1 MERARVLLAVRAD
14 LQKTC
19 LPIPIPLTPEKHG
32 CFLRISHAREGSKS
46 TARRS
51 MSTDF
56 TPPQNPPSSPVP
68 KKKIRRED
76 ALAYHSSGRKGK
88 IEVVPTKPCATARD
102 LALAYSPGVAEPC
115 LEIEKDP
122 DASYLYTA
130 RGNLVAVVSNGTA
143 VLGLGD
149 IGPAAGKPVMEG
161 KGVLFKKFADVDVFD
176 INVDA
181 KDIDKFCTVVKA
193 LEPTFGGINLE
204 DIKAP
209 ECFVIESRLKKEMQ
223 IPVFHDDQHGTAIIS
238 GAALLN
244 ALELAGKRIDQ
255 VKVVV
260 SGAGASATACTK
272 FYLALGVKR
281 ENVTMC
287 DTKGVIYKGRAEGM
301 NEFKA
306 EFAADTKART
316 LAEAAKGADVLLGC
330 SVKGMF
336 TQDMIKSMAKDPIVF
351 ALANPDPEI
360 SYPEAKEAREDV
372 IMATGR
378 SDYPNQVNNVLGF
391 PYIFRGALDVRAK
404 QITEEMKMAAAR
416 ALAALAK
423 EDVPDSVSR
432 AYAGEKFRFGREY
445 IIPKPLDPRVLL
457 AVAPAVAQAAIDG
470 GVARVKLEMGEYRD
484 RLRKMQS
491 RSHQVM
497 GSIFTKA
504 KKKLAKI
511 VFPEGHHPKIQ
522 QAAEILR
529 EEAICEPVLLGPV
542 DEIRRSIAEQRLDEL
557 DGVTIVDP
565 QQSPEF
571 SRYVSWFWE
580 MRQRHGINLEEA
592 RKRVRTR
599 NYFGSL
605 MLKEGAVDGFVTG
618 LTTGYAE
625 AIRAPLEIIK
635 TRTGRRAGGVYI
647 VVTKHD
653 FKFFADC
660 TVTIDPDADELAE
673 IAATTSDL
681 ARYFEV
687 TPRIAMLSYSTF
699 GSAGGDSP
707 RKMREAT
714 ELIRQRRPDLEVDG
728 EIQVDIA
735 TSTDVRN
742 AEFPFSNLKEDA
754 NVFIF
759 PNLDSANIAYQLLE
773 RLGGA
778 EVIGPVLLGM
788 HKPVNVLQMGCSVQ
802 SIVNLAA
809 ITALRA
815 QGDQFL
821 F

>member
-1 MERARVLLAVRAD
+1 MA
-14 LQKTC
+14 
-19 LPIPIPLTPEKHG
+19 
-32 CFLRISHAREGSKS
+32 
-46 TARRS
+46 
-51 MSTDF
+51 TDF
-56 TPPQNPPSSPVP
+56 NPPKNPPGSPVS

-76 ALAYHSSGRKGK
+76 ALAYHSMGRKGK

-102 LALAYSPGVAEPC
+102 LALAYTPGVAEPC
-115 LEIEKDP
+115 LEIAKDP
-122 DASYLYTA
+122 DLSYLYTA

-161 KGVLFKKFADVDVFD
+161 KGVLFKRFADIDVFD
-176 INVDA
+176 INIDA
-181 KDIDKFCTVVKA
+181 KEIDDVCRVVKA

-209 ECFVIESRLKKEMQ
+209 ECFIIEERLKKEMQ

-244 ALELAGKRIDQ
+244 ALELAGKKIDE

-260 SGAGASATACTK
+260 SGAGAAAIACTK
-272 FYLALGVKR
+272 FYLSLGVKR
-281 ENVTMC
+281 ENVVMV
-287 DTKGVIYKGRAEGM
+287 DTKGVVYRGRAEGM
-301 NEFKA
+301 NPWKL
-306 EFAADTKART
+306 EFASDTKART
-316 LAEAAKGADVLLGC
+316 LVEAAKGADVLLGC

-336 TQDMIKSMAKDPIVF
+336 TQEMVRSMAKDPIVF
-351 ALANPDPEI
+351 GLANPDPEI

-404 QITEEMKMAAAR
+404 AITEDMKMAAAK

-432 AYAGEKFRFGREY
+432 AYSGERFRFGREY

-457 AVAPAVAQAAIDG
+457 WVAPAVAKAAIEG
-470 GVARVKLEMGEYRD
+470 GVARVQLDLNEYRD

-497 GSIFTKA
+497 GAIFTKA

-511 VFPEGHHPKIQ
+511 VFPEGHHAKIQ

-542 DEIRRSIAEQRLDEL
+542 DLIRESIRQQRLDEL
-557 DGVTIVDP
+557 DGVTIINP
-565 QQSPEF
+565 EESPDF
-571 SRYVSWFWE
+571 AKYVERFWE
-580 MRQRHGINLEEA
+580 VRQRRGVTHEEA
-592 RKRVRTR
+592 RRRMR
-599 NYFGSL
+599 LRSYFAAT
-605 MLKEGAVDGFVTG
+605 MLDQGAVDGLVTG
-618 LTTGYAE
+618 LTTGYAD
-625 AIRAPLEIIK
+625 AVRPALEVIH
-635 TRTGRRAGGVYI
+635 TRAGKRAAGVYI
-647 VVTKHD
+647 VVTKND

-660 TVTIDPDADELAE
+660 TVNIEPNAEEMAE
-673 IAATTSDL
+673 IALNTADL
-681 ARYFEV
+681 ARYFDV
-687 TPRIAMLSYSTF
+687 VPRVAMLSYSSF
-699 GSAGGDSP
+699 GSAEGASP
-707 RKMREAT
+707 QKVREAT
-714 ELIRQRRPDLEVDG
+714 EIARQRRPELEIDG
-728 EIQVDIA
+728 EIQVTPA
-735 TSTDVRN
+735 TNEETR
-742 AEFPFSNLKEDA
+742 APEFPFSTLKDNA
-754 NVFIF
+754 NVFVF
-759 PNLDSANIAYQLLE
+759 PNLDAANIAYQLLE
-773 RLGGA
+773 AMGGA

-788 HKPVNVLQMGCSVQ
+788 HKPVNVLQMGTSVQ

-815 QGDQFL
+815 QGDEFL

>member
-1 MERARVLLAVRAD
+1 
-14 LQKTC
+14 
-19 LPIPIPLTPEKHG
+19 
-32 CFLRISHAREGSKS
+32 
-46 TARRS
+46 

-56 TPPQNPPSSPVP
+56 SPPKNPPSAPVP
-68 KKKIRRED
+68 KKKIRKED

-115 LEIEKDP
+115 LEIARDP
-122 DASYLYTA
+122 DLSYLYTA

-161 KGVLFKKFADVDVFD
+161 KGVLFKKFADIDVFD
-176 INVDA
+176 INIDA
-181 KDIDKFCTVVKA
+181 KEIDKVCTIVKA

-209 ECFVIESRLKKEMQ
+209 ECFVIEARLKKEMQ

-244 ALELAGKRIDQ
+244 ALELAGKKIDQ
-255 VKVVV
+255 VRVVV
-260 SGAGASATACTK
+260 SGAGASAIACTK
-272 FYLALGVKR
+272 FYISLGVKR
-281 ENVTMC
+281 ENVMMV
-287 DTKGVIYKGRAEGM
+287 DTKGVIYKGRTEGM
-301 NEFKA
+301 NEWKS
-306 EFAADTKART
+306 EFAVDTKART
-316 LAEAAKGADVLLGC
+316 LDEAVKGADVLLGC
-330 SVKGMF
+330 SVKGMVD
-336 TQDMIKSMAKDPIVF
+336 QAMVRSMAKDPIVF

-404 QITEEMKMAAAR
+404 AITEEMKLAAAK
-416 ALAALAK
+416 AIAALAK
-423 EDVPDSVSR
+423 EDVPESVSR
-432 AYAGEKFRFGREY
+432 AYGGERFRFGREY

-457 AVAPAVAQAAIDG
+457 WVAPAVAQAAIDG
-470 GVARVKLEMGEYRD
+470 GVARVKLDMTEYQD
-484 RLRKMQS
+484 RLKKMQS
-491 RSHQVM
+491 RTHAVM

-504 KKKLAKI
+504 KKKLAKV

-542 DEIRRSIAEQRLDEL
+542 EAIRRSIADQRLDEL
-557 DGVTIVDP
+557 EGVQIVDP
-565 QQSPEF
+565 MDSPEF
-571 SRYVSWFWE
+571 AKYAERFWE
-580 MRQRHGINLEEA
+580 LRQRRGITFEEA
-592 RKRVRTR
+592 RRRIRTR
-599 NYFGSL
+599 NYFGSV
-605 MLKEGAVDGFVTG
+605 MLEMGVVDGLVTG
-618 LTTGYAE
+618 LTTSYAD

-647 VVTKHD
+647 VVTKQD

-660 TVTIDPDADELAE
+660 TVTIDPTAEELAE
-673 IAATTSDL
+673 IAIQTSDL
-681 ARYFEV
+681 ARYFEL
-687 TPRIAMLSYSTF
+687 TPRVAMLSYSTF
-699 GSAGGDSP
+699 GSAGGESP
-707 RKMREAT
+707 KKMREAT
-714 ELIRQRRPDLEVDG
+714 EIVRQRRADLEIDG

-735 TSTDVRN
+735 TSAEVRVP
-742 AEFPFSNLKEDA
+742 EFPFSTLKEDA

-759 PNLDSANIAYQLLE
+759 PNLDSANIAYQMLE
-773 RLGGA
+773 GVGGA

-788 HKPVNVLQMGCSVQ
+788 HKAVNVLQMGCSVQ

>member
-1 MERARVLLAVRAD
+1 
-14 LQKTC
+14 
-19 LPIPIPLTPEKHG
+19 
-32 CFLRISHAREGSKS
+32 
-46 TARRS
+46 

-56 TPPQNPPSSPVP
+56 TPPQNPPSAPVP

-122 DASYLYTA
+122 DLSYLYTA

-161 KGVLFKKFADVDVFD
+161 KGVLFKKFADIDVFD
-176 INVDA
+176 INIDA
-181 KDIDKFCTVVKA
+181 KEIDKVCTVVKA

-209 ECFVIESRLKKEMQ
+209 ECFVIEARLKKEMQ

-244 ALELAGKRIDQ
+244 ALELAGKKIDQ
-255 VKVVV
+255 VRVVV
-260 SGAGASATACTK
+260 SGAGASAIACTK
-272 FYLALGVKR
+272 FYIALGVKR
-281 ENVTMC
+281 ENVTMV
-287 DTKGVIYKGRAEGM
+287 DTKGVIYKGRTEGM
-301 NEFKA
+301 NEWKS
-306 EFAADTKART
+306 EFAVETKART
-316 LAEAAKGADVLLGC
+316 LADAVKGADVLLGC
-330 SVKGMF
+330 SVKGMVD
-336 TQDMIKSMAKDPIVF
+336 QAMVRSMAKDPIVF

-404 QITEEMKMAAAR
+404 AITEEMKMAAAK
-416 ALAALAK
+416 AIAALAK
-423 EDVPDSVSR
+423 EDVPESVSR
-432 AYAGEKFRFGREY
+432 AYGGEKFRFGREY

-457 AVAPAVAQAAIDG
+457 WVAPAVAQAAIDG
-470 GVARVKLEMGEYRD
+470 GVARVKLDMAEYQD
-484 RLRKMQS
+484 RLKKMQS
-491 RSHQVM
+491 RTHAVM

-504 KKKLAKI
+504 KKKLAKV

-542 DEIRRSIAEQRLDEL
+542 EAIRRSIADQRLDEL

-565 QQSPEF
+565 MDSPDF
-571 SRYVSWFWE
+571 SKYVQRFWE
-580 MRQRHGINLEEA
+580 LRQRRGITFEEA
-592 RKRVRTR
+592 RRRIRTR
-599 NYFGSL
+599 NYFGSV
-605 MLKEGAVDGFVTG
+605 MLEMGIVDGMVTG
-618 LTTGYAE
+618 LTTSYPD
-625 AIRAPLEIIK
+625 AIRAPLEVIK

-660 TVTIDPDADELAE
+660 TVTIDPTAEELAE
-673 IAATTSDL
+673 IAIQTADL
-681 ARYFEV
+681 ARYFEL
-687 TPRIAMLSYSTF
+687 TPRVAMLSYSTF
-699 GSAGGDSP
+699 GSAGGESP
-707 RKMREAT
+707 KKMRDAT
-714 ELIRQRRPDLEVDG
+714 EIVRQRRSDLEIDG

-735 TSTDVRN
+735 TSAEVRVP
-742 AEFPFSNLKEDA
+742 EFPFSTLKEDA

-759 PNLDSANIAYQLLE
+759 PNLDSANIAYQMLE
-773 RLGGA
+773 RVGGA

-802 SIVNLAA
+802 AIVNLAA

>member
-1 MERARVLLAVRAD
+1 MATNFD
-14 LQKTC
+14 
-19 LPIPIPLTPEKHG
+19 
-32 CFLRISHAREGSKS
+32 
-46 TARRS
+46 
-51 MSTDF
+51 
-56 TPPQNPPSSPVP
+56 PPQNPPGSPVP

-88 IEVVPTKPCATARD
+88 IEVVPTKPTATARD
-102 LALAYSPGVAEPC
+102 LGLAYSPGVAEPC
-115 LEIEKDP
+115 LEIAKDP
-122 DASYLYTA
+122 DLSYLYTA
-130 RGNLVAVVSNGTA
+130 RGNLVAVISNGTA

-149 IGPAAGKPVMEG
+149 IGPTAGKPVMEG
-161 KGVLFKKFADVDVFD
+161 KGVLFKRFADIDVFD
-176 INVDA
+176 IEVDA
-181 KDIDKFCTVVKA
+181 KEVDKFCTVVKA
-193 LEPTFGGINLE
+193 LEPTFGGVNLE

-209 ECFVIESRLKKEMQ
+209 ECFVIEERLKKEMQ

-238 GAALLN
+238 GAALIN
-244 ALELAGKRIDQ
+244 ALELAGKDIAK

-260 SGAGASATACTK
+260 CGAGASAIACTK
-272 FYLALGVKR
+272 FYLALGMRR
-281 ENVTMC
+281 ENVIMV
-287 DTKGVIYKGRAEGM
+287 DTKGVVYKGRTEGM
-301 NEFKA
+301 NPWKQ
-306 EFAADTKART
+306 EFASDTRART
-316 LAEAAKGADVLLGC
+316 LAEAAEGCDVLLGY
-330 SVKGMF
+330 SAKGMF
-336 TQDMIKSMAKDPIVF
+336 DQKMIRSMAKNAIVF

-360 SYPEAKEAREDV
+360 SYPEAKEARDDI

-404 QITEEMKMAAAR
+404 AITEDMKMAAAK
-416 ALAALAK
+416 ALAELAK
-423 EDVPDSVSR
+423 EDVPEVVSR
-432 AYAGEKFRFGREY
+432 AYGGERFRFGPDY

-457 AVAPAVAQAAIDG
+457 WVAPAVAKAAMDG
-470 GVARVKLEMGEYRD
+470 GVARVKIDMGEYRD

-497 GSIFTKA
+497 GSVFTKA
-504 KKKLAKI
+504 KKKLVKI

-542 DEIRRSIAEQRLDEL
+542 DQIRKSIADQRLDDLE
-557 DGVTIVDP
+557 GVSIIN
-565 QQSPEF
+565 PEE
-571 SRYVSWFWE
+571 SEDYTRYVSKFWE
-580 MRQRHGINLEEA
+580 LRQRRGVTYEDA
-592 RKRVRTR
+592 RRKMRIR
-599 NYFGSL
+599 NYFGSV
-605 MLKEGAVDGFVTG
+605 MLKDGAVDGLVTG
-618 LTTGYAE
+618 LTTTYGDALRP
-625 AIRAPLEIIK
+625 ALEVVK

-660 TVTIDPDADELAE
+660 TVMIDPDAEELAE
-673 IAATTSDL
+673 IAITTSDL

-687 TPRIAMLSYSTF
+687 TPRVAMLSYSSF

-714 ELIRQRRPDLEVDG
+714 EIVRQRRPDLEIDG
-728 EIQVDIA
+728 EIQVNIA
-735 TSTDVRN
+735 TSAEVRVP
-742 AEFPFSNLKEDA
+742 EFPFATLKDDA

-759 PNLDSANIAYQLLE
+759 PNLDAANICYQALE
-773 RLGGA
+773 RLAGA

-788 HKPVNVLQMGCSVQ
+788 HRPVNVLQMGCSVQ
-802 SIVNLAA
+802 AIVNLAA